1 MNRSE
6 LIRRV
11 AGRTGL
17 RAAVVGA
24 VIRDLLAM
32 MAKTLTEGGTVRISG
47 FGTFSAKDRPPRT
60 ARAPRTGEL
69 VAVPAKRSIVFRA
82 SRKLRKEIN
91 RLAA

>member
-6 LIRRV
+6 LVRRV

-17 RAAVVGA
+17 RARVADAVVKY
-24 VIRDLLAM
+24 LLAM
-32 MAKTLTEGGTVRISG
+32 MAETLMEGGTVRISG

-60 ARAPRTGEL
+60 ARAPRTGER

>member
-6 LIRRV
+6 LVRRV

-17 RAAVVGA
+17 RARVADAVVK
-24 VIRDLLAM
+24 DLLAM
-32 MAKTLTEGGTVRISG
+32 MAETLMEGGTVRISG

-60 ARAPRTGEL
+60 ARSPRTGER

-82 SRKLRKEIN
+82 SRKLRQEIN